1 MKADALKF
9 FSDIFDMSK
18 IDFDSRIFIPKIAED
33 RLDVISF
40 GPEIDQSRCIFEMS
54 KIADEE
60 L

>member
-1 MKADALKF
+1 M
-9 FSDIFDMSK
+9 FDMSK
-18 IDFDSRIFIPKIAED
+18 IYFDSRIFIPKIAED